1 MKTQRDIMKD
11 AFRAC
16 LPVFFGF
23 LLGGIFCLL
32 IALCSCRSQ
41 KAMTAEAV
49 KHVHDTTT
57 VHDTT
62 VVERVITNN
71 IIQHDSIITRQNI
84 SASMMQALFDSLGN
98 LQSVTNYTYN
108 VNHTSQQGNELVQ
121 AASDST
127 AMVATH
133 QQEAAHGEDSRDF
146 AHQETK
152 PMLSTTQKIFVV
164 AGALA
169 LIAWLLFF
177 AYKLRPKND

>member
-1 MKTQRDIMKD
+1 MTTRKIIKEAALGCAQI
-11 AFRAC
+11 AVG
-16 LPVFFGF
+16 LF
-23 LLGGIFCLL
+23 LGALACLL
-32 IALCSCRSQ
+32 ITLCSCRSQ
-41 KAMTAEAV
+41 QAMTTEVV
-49 KHVHDTTT
+49 KHVHDTTA

-71 IIQHDSIITRQNI
+71 IIQHDSIITRQKI

-108 VNHTSQQGNELVQ
+108 VNHTTHQGKELVQ

-146 AHQETK
+146 AHQE
-152 PMLSTTQKIFVV
+152 I
-164 AGALA
+164 
-169 LIAWLLFF
+169 
-177 AYKLRPKND
+177 

>member
-1 MKTQRDIMKD
+1 MTTRKIIKEAAIGCAQI
-11 AFRAC
+11 AVG
-16 LPVFFGF
+16 LF
-23 LLGGIFCLL
+23 LGALACLL
-32 IALCSCRSQ
+32 ITLCSCRSQ
-41 KAMTAEAV
+41 KAMTAEVV

-57 VHDTT
+57 VHDTA

-133 QQEAAHGEDSRDF
+133 QQEAAHGENSRDY